1 MFYKIKIKI
10 IKFLNFFLK
19 YFDLHIDTSVKKD
32 EILKLIN
39 LMKVKNLG
47 YNLIRIGSDNDGGYL
62 VPDILNQI
70 DSCFS
75 PGVGKVY
82 EFEKH
87 LAKKKINLY
96 LADGTIEKSS
106 IKIENFNFIK
116 KNLSSKDGEN
126 EITLNSWINDKSQNN
141 NKSLILQ
148 MDIEGSEYEV
158 IQSTPKEYFELFKIV
173 IIEFHFLEKLYN
185 RLSYNI
191 FFSSVEKIL
200 KSFQIA
206 HIHPN
211 NCQGYFNVCG
221 QKLPTAIEV
230 TFLRNDLCKN
240 NNNVQKLPHNLD
252 QRNIKTLSDVYLSKN
267 WYI

>member
-1 MFYKIKIKI
+1 
-10 IKFLNFFLK
+10 
-19 YFDLHIDTSVKKD
+19 
-32 EILKLIN
+32 
-39 LMKVKNLG
+39 
-47 YNLIRIGSDNDGGYL
+47 
-62 VPDILNQI
+62 
-70 DSCFS
+70 
-75 PGVGKVY
+75 
-82 EFEKH
+82 
-87 LAKKKINLY
+87 
-96 LADGTIEKSS
+96 
-106 IKIENFNFIK
+106 
-116 KNLSSKDGEN
+116 
-126 EITLNSWINDKSQNN
+126 
-141 NKSLILQ
+141 
-148 MDIEGSEYEV
+148 
-158 IQSTPKEYFELFKIV
+158 V